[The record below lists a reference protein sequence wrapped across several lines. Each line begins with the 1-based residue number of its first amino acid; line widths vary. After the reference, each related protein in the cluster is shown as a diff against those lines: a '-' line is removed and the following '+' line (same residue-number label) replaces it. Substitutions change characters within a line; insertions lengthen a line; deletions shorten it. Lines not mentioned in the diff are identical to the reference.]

1 MSIQSDINS
10 ALGQI
15 GIMASLNPELQ
26 EAAKERG
33 ELRKLNRESEMLVE
47 REATV
52 MNELDKIGVESR
64 ADKQRL
70 DELGSRMKRGELTK
84 EEEQE
89 LQSYEELNKTK
100 QKKIDVLKAEHKGI
114 TQRQGEI
121 LTQQYQMSPE
131 AYADVYFNYK
141 YGSPRDYDVDKA
153 KQASERARNMVMAK
167 QELRGLREELLARGG
182 DMYDWRGA
190 IHRRGGD
197 MYETRYL
204 PALQAVEEAK
214 QQYVSKMP
222 YTKPDAREAI
232 EEAKRR

>member
-26 EAAKERG
+26 EAAKDRS
-33 ELRKLNRESEMLVE
+33 ELRKLNRESETLAT

-52 MNELDKIGVESR
+52 MDELDKLGIESR
-64 ADKQRL
+64 ADKARL
-70 DELGSRMKRGELTK
+70 DELGSRMKSGGLTK
-84 EEEQE
+84 EEAQE
-89 LQSYEELNKTK
+89 LKAFEELYKTK
-100 QKKIDVLKAEHKGI
+100 QGKLDVLKAEHKGI

-131 AYADVYFNYK
+131 AYADDYFKYK
-141 YGSPRDYDVDKA
+141 YGSPRDYDIEKA
-153 KQASERARNMVMAK
+153 RRARERASNMSRAK

-197 MYETRYL
+197 MYETRYV
-204 PALQAVEEAK
+204 PALRAVEEAK
-214 QQYVSKMP
+214 QQYVGKMP